1 MKNNQTKMG
10 NSDCFSDDYLF
21 QQIRNGQYEAMEL
34 FFNRYYAPLCRFGLS
49 YETNSCLVEEKVA
62 DIFIQLWNNR
72 NILDKIKNPK
82 SYIYVVVKNS
92 LKTARKSE
100 QFHQQIDETKTNST
114 MFSPSR
120 EQEIIEQEQKE
131 INTNLIRGILDI
143 IPKKSRQAFELSRID
158 GLKYKEISVILNVT
172 PKTVENHIAIAL
184 KYISRAL
191 ASYKKEDYWT
201 QYNN

>member
-1 MKNNQTKMG
+1 MKINKTKIG
-10 NSDCFSDDYLF
+10 GSDCFSDDYLF

-34 FFNRYYAPLCRFGLS
+34 FFNRYYTPLCRFGLS
-49 YETNSCLVEEKVA
+49 YESNSCLVEERVA
-62 DIFIQLWNNR
+62 DIFIQLWTNR

-82 SYIYVVVKNS
+82 SYIYVIVKNS

-100 QFHQQIDETKTNST
+100 QFYQQIDETKTINS

-120 EQEIIEQEQKE
+120 EQEIIDNEQKE
-131 INTNLIRGILDI
+131 MNTNLIREILDI

-158 GLKYKEISVILNVT
+158 GLKYKEIAEILNVT
-172 PKTVENHIAIAL
+172 PKTVENHIAVAL

-191 ASYKKEDYWT
+191 ESYKKRGLLNST
-201 QYNN
+201 

>member
-1 MKNNQTKMG
+1 MKINQIKMG

-34 FFNRYYAPLCRFGLS
+34 FFNRYYTPLCRFGLS
-49 YETNSCLVEEKVA
+49 YESNACLVEEKVA

-92 LKTARKSE
+92 LKTVRKSE
-100 QFHQQIDETKTNST
+100 PFHQQIDETKTSNS

-120 EQEIIEQEQKE
+120 EQEIIEDEQKE
-131 INTNLIRGILDI
+131 FNTNLIREILDV

-184 KYISRAL
+184 KYISKAL
-191 ASYKKEDYWT
+191 EFHKKDRVI
-201 QYNN
+201 

>member
-1 MKNNQTKMG
+1 MNINQIKMG

-21 QQIRNGQYEAMEL
+21 QQIRNGQYEAMEI
-34 FFNRYYAPLCRFGLS
+34 FFNRYYTPLCRFGLS
-49 YETNSCLVEEKVA
+49 YESNSCLVEEKVA
-62 DIFIQLWNNR
+62 DIFIQLWNSR

-92 LKTARKSE
+92 LKTVRKSE
-100 QFHQQIDETKTNST
+100 QFHQQIDESKTNNT

-120 EQEIIEQEQKE
+120 EQEIIENEEKE
-131 INTNLIRGILDI
+131 INTNLIREILDV
-143 IPKKSRQAFELSRID
+143 IPTKSRQAFELSRID

-184 KYISRAL
+184 KYISKAL
-191 ASYKKEDYWT
+191 ESHKKDRVI
-201 QYNN
+201 

>member
-1 MKNNQTKMG
+1 MKINQTKMG
-10 NSDCFSDDYLF
+10 GRDCFSDDYLL

-34 FFNRYYAPLCRFGLS
+34 FFNRYYASLCRFGMS
-49 YETNSCLVEEKVA
+49 YESNSCLVEEKVA
-62 DIFIQLWNNR
+62 DIFIQLWTNR

-92 LKTARKSE
+92 LKTARKSQ
-100 QFHQQIDETKTNST
+100 QFCQQIDETKTINS

-120 EQEIIEQEQKE
+120 EQEIIENEQKE
-131 INTNLIRGILDI
+131 MNTNLIREILDI

-158 GLKYKEISVILNVT
+158 GLKYKEIAEILNVT

-184 KYISRAL
+184 KFISRTL
-191 ASYKKEDYWT
+191 ESYKKRGLLKSI
-201 QYNN
+201 

>member
-1 MKNNQTKMG
+1 MKINPTKIG
-10 NSDCFSDDYLF
+10 SSDCFSDDYLF

-34 FFNRYYAPLCRFGLS
+34 FFNRYYTPLCRFGMS
-49 YETNSCLVEEKVA
+49 YESNSCLVEEKVA

-72 NILDKIKNPK
+72 NIIDKIKNPK
-82 SYIYVVVKNS
+82 SYIYVIVKNN

-100 QFHQQIDETKTNST
+100 HFHQQIDEEKTINT

-120 EQEIIEQEQKE
+120 EQEIIENEQKE
-131 INTNLIRGILDI
+131 INTSLIREILDI

-158 GLKYKEISVILNVT
+158 GLKYKEISEILNVT

-191 ASYKKEDYWT
+191 ESYKKRGLV
-201 QYNN
+201 NSI

>member
-1 MKNNQTKMG
+1 MKINQIKMG

-34 FFNRYYAPLCRFGLS
+34 FFNRYYTPLCRFGLS
-49 YETNSCLVEEKVA
+49 YESNSCLVEEKVA

-92 LKTARKSE
+92 LKTVRKSE
-100 QFHQQIDETKTNST
+100 QFHQQIDESKTNNT

-120 EQEIIEQEQKE
+120 EQEIIENEQKE
-131 INTNLIRGILDI
+131 INTHLIREILDI

-184 KYISRAL
+184 KYISKAL
-191 ASYKKEDYWT
+191 ESHKKDRVI
-201 QYNN
+201 

>member
-1 MKNNQTKMG
+1 MKINQTKIG
-10 NSDCFSDDYLF
+10 GSDCFSDDYLF

-34 FFNRYYAPLCRFGLS
+34 FFNRYYTPLCRFGLS
-49 YETNSCLVEEKVA
+49 YESNSCLVEERVA
-62 DIFIQLWNNR
+62 DIFIQLWTNR

-82 SYIYVVVKNS
+82 SYIYVIVKNS

-100 QFHQQIDETKTNST
+100 QFYQQIDETKTINS

-120 EQEIIEQEQKE
+120 EQEIIDNEQKE
-131 INTNLIRGILDI
+131 MNTNLIREILDI

-158 GLKYKEISVILNVT
+158 GLKYKEIAEILNVT
-172 PKTVENHIAIAL
+172 PKTVENHIAVAL

-191 ASYKKEDYWT
+191 ESYKKRGLLNST
-201 QYNN
+201 

>member
-1 MKNNQTKMG
+1 MKINQIKMG

-34 FFNRYYAPLCRFGLS
+34 FFNRYYTPLCRFGLS
-49 YETNSCLVEEKVA
+49 YESNACLVEEKVA

-92 LKTARKSE
+92 LKTVRKSE
-100 QFHQQIDETKTNST
+100 PFHQQIDETKTINS

-120 EQEIIEQEQKE
+120 EQEIIEDEQKE
-131 INTNLIRGILDI
+131 FNTNLIREILDV

-191 ASYKKEDYWT
+191 ESHKKESVI
-201 QYNN
+201 

>member
-1 MKNNQTKMG
+1 MG

-34 FFNRYYAPLCRFGLS
+34 FFNRYYTPLCRFGLS
-49 YETNSCLVEEKVA
+49 YESNACLVEEKVA

-92 LKTARKSE
+92 LKTVRKSE
-100 QFHQQIDETKTNST
+100 PFHQQIDETKTSNS

-120 EQEIIEQEQKE
+120 EQEIIEDEQKE
-131 INTNLIRGILDI
+131 FNTNLIREILDV

-184 KYISRAL
+184 KYISKAL
-191 ASYKKEDYWT
+191 EFHKKDRVI
-201 QYNN
+201 

>member
-1 MKNNQTKMG
+1 MKINLTKMG

-34 FFNRYYAPLCRFGLS
+34 FFNRYYTPLCRFGMS
-49 YETNSCLVEEKVA
+49 YESNSCLVEEKVA
-62 DIFIQLWNNR
+62 DIFIQLWTNR

-82 SYIYVVVKNS
+82 SYIYVIVKNS

-100 QFHQQIDETKTNST
+100 QFYQQIDETKPINS

-120 EQEIIEQEQKE
+120 EQEIIENEQKE
-131 INTNLIRGILDI
+131 MKTSLIREILDI

-158 GLKYKEISVILNVT
+158 GLKYKEIAEILNVT

-184 KYISRAL
+184 KYISRAME
-191 ASYKKEDYWT
+191 SYKKRGFL
-201 QYNN
+201 NSI

>member
-1 MKNNQTKMG
+1 MKINPAKSSS
-10 NSDCFSDDYLF
+10 SDCFSDEYLF
-21 QQIRNGQYEAMEL
+21 HQIRNGQYKAMEL
-34 FFNRYYAPLCRFGLS
+34 FFNRYYTPLCRFGLS
-49 YETNSCLVEEKVA
+49 YESNSCLVEEKVA

-100 QFHQQIDETKTNST
+100 QFHQQIDETKTINS

-120 EQEIIEQEQKE
+120 EQEIIEKEQKE
-131 INTNLIRGILDI
+131 SNTNLIYEILEV

-158 GLKYKEISVILNVT
+158 GLKYKEIAEILNIT
-172 PKTVENHIAIAL
+172 PKTVENHVAIAIKL
-184 KYISRAL
+184 ISREL
-191 ASYKKEDYWT
+191 ESCKKKGLL
-201 QYNN
+201 NSNF

>member
-1 MKNNQTKMG
+1 MEINQIKIG
-10 NSDCFSDDYLF
+10 NSDCFSDDFLF

-34 FFNRYYAPLCRFGLS
+34 FFNRYYTPLCRFGLS
-49 YETNSCLVEEKVA
+49 YESNSCLVEEKVA
-62 DIFIQLWNNR
+62 DIFIQLWNSR

-92 LKTARKSE
+92 LKTVRKSK
-100 QFHQQIDETKTNST
+100 QFYQQIDESKTNNT

-120 EQEIIEQEQKE
+120 EQEIIENEEKE
-131 INTNLIRGILDI
+131 INTNLIREILDV

-184 KYISRAL
+184 KYISKAL
-191 ASYKKEDYWT
+191 ESHKKDRVI
-201 QYNN
+201 

>member
-1 MKNNQTKMG
+1 MG

-34 FFNRYYAPLCRFGLS
+34 FFNRYYTPLCRFGLS
-49 YETNSCLVEEKVA
+49 YESNSCLVEEKVA
-62 DIFIQLWNNR
+62 DIFIQLWNSR

-92 LKTARKSE
+92 LKTVRKSE
-100 QFHQQIDETKTNST
+100 QFHQQIDESKTNNT

-120 EQEIIEQEQKE
+120 EQEIIENEEKE
-131 INTNLIRGILDI
+131 INTNLIREILDV

-184 KYISRAL
+184 KYISKAL
-191 ASYKKEDYWT
+191 ESHKKDRVI
-201 QYNN
+201 